1 MARTL
6 GSDPNQVAK
15 NGRRVLLGWIGGGS
29 PASQS
34 LARDLSLSS
43 DYELLQAFVPEL
55 QMLRQP
61 ATEETTSVAE
71 EEVVG
76 TLAHSAGSLQLE
88 VVASFSWTET
98 PKAPFGVS
106 VLGGSS
112 KMTIDCAGTDPSAP
126 NGCMVSVDG
135 KSGPLMPIG
144 TKSVTMH
151 SIVDHEIIETIY
163 NNRTA
168 MVTYNKK
175 IPSASSTSVA
185 LWGTSAGVKADI
197 KTWSLDAANNLGPQ
211 P

>member
-1 MARTL
+1 
-6 GSDPNQVAK
+6 
-15 NGRRVLLGWIGGGS
+15 
-29 PASQS
+29 
-34 LARDLSLSS
+34 
-43 DYELLQAFVPEL
+43 
-55 QMLRQP
+55 
-61 ATEETTSVAE
+61 
-71 EEVVG
+71 
-76 TLAHSAGSLQLE
+76 
-88 VVASFSWTET
+88 
-98 PKAPFGVS
+98 
-106 VLGGSS
+106 
-112 KMTIDCAGTDPSAP
+112 MTIDCAGTDPSAP